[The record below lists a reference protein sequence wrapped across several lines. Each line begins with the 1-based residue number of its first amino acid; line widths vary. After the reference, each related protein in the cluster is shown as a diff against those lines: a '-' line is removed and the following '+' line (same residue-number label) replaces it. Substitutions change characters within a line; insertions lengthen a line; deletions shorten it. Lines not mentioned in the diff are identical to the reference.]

1 MASASINRLIEGF
14 RGFRRNYYAENR
26 ELFDSLA
33 RQGQA
38 PKVMIIGCADSRVDP
53 LLIVGA
59 EPGEVF
65 VVRNVANLV
74 PPYAPDDR
82 LHGTS
87 AALEFAVLNLGVEHI
102 VVLGHAQ
109 CGGVQALLD
118 GPGAARGKD
127 DFVTPWMSIARPA
140 RDKAMAVAAGRQ
152 RQRACEQAT
161 VEVSLGNLLT
171 FPWIRSRVAAG
182 KLGLHGWYFDLERG
196 ALMRFDAAQGA
207 FTDV

>member
-1 MASASINRLIEGF
+1 MTSSSINRLIEGF
-14 RGFRRNYYAENR
+14 RGFRKNYYAENR

-33 RQGQA
+33 REGQS

-59 EPGEVF
+59 QPGEVF

-87 AALEFAVLNLGVEHI
+87 AALEFAVLGLGVEHV

-109 CGGVQALLD
+109 CGGVQALLA
-118 GPGAARGKD
+118 GPEASQGKY
-127 DFVTPWMSIARPA
+127 DFITPWMSIAA
-140 RDKAMAVAAGRQ
+140 RAREKAMSIAASGH
-152 RQRACEQAT
+152 RQRACEQAS
-161 VEVSLGNLLT
+161 VEVSLGNLAT
-171 FPWIRSRVAAG
+171 FPWIRSRVEAG

-196 ALMRFDAAQGA
+196 ALMRYDAAEKT
-207 FTDV
+207 FLDV